1 MADSANIVD
10 LILAKPLESLPY
22 EEKLRIKQQ
31 GRSTPKIDLVQ
42 KIGKSN
48 RSFQLSWYD
57 KVSWLTG
64 SAVKK
69 KMYCWPCLLM
79 KPSHGCV
86 VWSKLGFGDLSN
98 FDRAYKR
105 HENSNEHVSAC
116 ARLVAWAGSGLSMQ
130 SMKVL
135 AFKWLNIMKLLNK
148 TGPS

>member
-57 KVSWLTG
+57 LWRFSTAWYGTVRHG
-64 SAVKK
+64 SVRYGTAQFGSVCISTAV
-69 KMYCWPCLLM
+69 
-79 KPSHGCV
+79 
-86 VWSKLGFGDLSN
+86 
-98 FDRAYKR
+98 
-105 HENSNEHVSAC
+105 
-116 ARLVAWAGSGLSMQ
+116 
-130 SMKVL
+130 
-135 AFKWLNIMKLLNK
+135 
-148 TGPS
+148 

>member
-10 LILAKPLESLPY
+10 LILAKPLESFPY

-64 SAVKK
+64 SAVLLA
-69 KMYCWPCLLM
+69 MSLDETISWMCCLV
-79 KPSHGCV
+79 KIG
-86 VWSKLGFGDLSN
+86 VWRSVKL
-98 FDRAYKR
+98 
-105 HENSNEHVSAC
+105 
-116 ARLVAWAGSGLSMQ
+116 
-130 SMKVL
+130 
-135 AFKWLNIMKLLNK
+135 
-148 TGPS
+148 

>member
-31 GRSTPKIDLVQ
+31 GRSTPTIDLVQ

-64 SAVKK
+64 SADH
-69 KMYCWPCLLM
+69 LM
-79 KPSHGCV
+79 DV
-86 VWSKLGFGDLSN
+86 LFGQN
-98 FDRAYKR
+98 
-105 HENSNEHVSAC
+105 
-116 ARLVAWAGSGLSMQ
+116 WGLEICQ
-130 SMKVL
+130 TLTGHIKGMKI
-135 AFKWLNIMKLLNK
+135 AMNM
-148 TGPS
+148 